1 MNTPHYQE
9 LYKKYRP
16 ENFSDIVGQDIVVSS
31 LKNDIRNS
39 SVPTAYGFFGSH
51 GCGKALHKDTV
62 IPTPNGFKTMGEL
75 NVGDIIYGST
85 SQLVEVTNKYCPY
98 DKDSFLITFR
108 DSTQVKT
115 SSGHLW
121 EILKE
126 DTKTLE
132 KTSHIL
138 STGEMFDLMKNFNH
152 KLFINN
158 RQTHVDNYTDFTALF
173 ESLGFTDYMKAYE
186 YIVDMA
192 HTMEEY
198 VHYINSRLFVFNA
211 ARVDS
216 VKLEKFVSVLRLL
229 GGVVNVDG
237 YIVSWYNFPQELEDS
252 LSLLIKP
259 THKALR
265 VNKEHTAYCN
275 YIVDIAYIE
284 DNPEDYFCISVDSD
298 DELFLCTENF
308 LVTHNTSSARIV
320 SKALNC
326 ENPSDDNEPCNMC
339 ESCLSI
345 EDGSNLDITYRSMA
359 NKGSADDIRE
369 LCKTA
374 FLQPQGK
381 KSVFILDEV
390 HNLSKAAF
398 DSLLIPLED
407 ESMQSLFI
415 LCSTEPQKIPN
426 TVLSRIQTKNFS
438 PVDNMTMLNL
448 VTSIAEKEEIS
459 ITEEDLKK
467 IVRKGRGSVRD
478 TLALVE
484 KYISEGEVSQYGKTE
499 SDYAKK
505 IIQELCT
512 NKNDSDCLVK
522 VFTVLNEAEKV
533 CDLEEIVKNVFTVS
547 KSFIIKLNTEN
558 KDTIARRKN
567 AFEFFQD
574 LMMLSGQSLAT
585 MRLVDNADI
594 RTHVDMIAVSI
605 VKMHPMETVDTEEV
619 WG

>member
-1 MNTPHYQE
+1 MNKSHYQE

-31 LKNDIRNS
+31 LKNDIKNS

-51 GCGKALHKDTV
+51 GCGKALHKDTL
-62 IPTPNGFKTMGEL
+62 IPTPYGFKTMGEL
-75 NVGDIIYGST
+75 NVGDIVYGST
-85 SQLVEVTNKYCPY
+85 SQLVTVTNKYCPQ

-108 DSTQVKT
+108 DGTHVKT

-126 DTKTLE
+126 DKKTLE

-152 KLFINN
+152 KLFIGN

-173 ESLGFTDYMKAYE
+173 DSLGFTDYMKAYE
-186 YIVDMA
+186 YIVDTA
-192 HTMEEY
+192 STMEEC
-198 VHYINSRLFVFNA
+198 VHYANSCLLVFNA
-211 ARVDS
+211 ARVENA
-216 VKLEKFVSVLRLL
+216 KLEKFVSTLRLL

-237 YIVSWYNFPQELEDS
+237 SIVSWYNFPHEVEHF
-252 LSLLIKP
+252 IVEKINA
-259 THKALR
+259 TKKAL
-265 VNKEHTAYCN
+265 KEHIAYFN

-298 DELFLCTENF
+298 NELFLCTENF

-326 ENPSDDNEPCNMC
+326 ENLSDDNEPCNMC

-448 VTSIAEKEEIS
+448 VTSISEKEEIA
-459 ITEEDLKK
+459 IVEDDLKR

-484 KYISEGEVSQYGKTE
+484 KYVSEGEVSKHGKTE

-533 CDLEEIVKNVFTVS
+533 CDLEEIVKNVFSVS
-547 KSFIIKLNTEN
+547 KSFIVKLNTEN

-585 MRLVDNADI
+585 MRVVDNADI

-605 VKMHPMETVDTEEV
+605 VKMHPMKTSETEEV